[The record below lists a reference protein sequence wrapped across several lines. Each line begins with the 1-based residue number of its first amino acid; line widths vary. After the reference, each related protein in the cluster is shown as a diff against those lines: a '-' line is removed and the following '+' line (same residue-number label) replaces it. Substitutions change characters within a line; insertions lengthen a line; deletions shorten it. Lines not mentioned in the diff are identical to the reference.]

1 MKKSG
6 GSQQGDPANEPGAAR
21 PWLARLR
28 LWIILELLFVAAAAP
43 YLSGNYA
50 YAPQAVLY
58 DGVFAAAS
66 VVAELRSFRDEQ
78 GQRDFMDQERQ
89 FLRFYRDSV
98 RRGELPFWNERP
110 FGGLSQ
116 EDSLVYSYLSP
127 LHLPWLLIEN
137 DHLAKG
143 VQILLLLNLGAFAI
157 AAWSRILGLG
167 ERWTLL
173 LAVLATLTPLALHFQ
188 AHTHQPG
195 TYYAG
200 LLVLAAYDR
209 FLESGGARRL
219 ALLFAALLLLIALN
233 FISVFGFVV
242 IALVC
247 FALPRLWC
255 AGRAWP
261 ALALERLLPAVLA
274 VAAAVCAMSFFLGP
288 ILLEAH
294 LVREAVV
301 ARQMAI
307 APWSGTGQFI
317 ASLAVFRLGFGHWTP
332 FHWLLLFIAAVAW
345 QQGWLHRAP
354 PAAIG
359 GVLFLLLTAVLG
371 GATSMQAWL
380 QANVPGFGQSA
391 NIFLRMS
398 YFAGLCALPAL
409 GWLAASTQAQS
420 SRTAARLA
428 LALLAVVALVNAT
441 LAGGGL
447 AARAGLL
454 VTSLPRQLERMLPI
468 EMIVPAVLGAVLA
481 IAAMLLFGARAERT
495 GTRALAPAAAVG
507 VCLVAIYQFSY
518 PNLPARL
525 DPVRHPLFD
534 GLERGRAALTLERCS
549 SKHRSWYRSE
559 AALGGLRTLD
569 GPTDTGLFRQMR
581 RFWAPLNDIEEINAT
596 GANLLEVM
604 WVCIERIVADDR
616 SVRAS
621 AVALLRALGV
631 KYLFVD
637 GELRSADLRLMRR
650 IGALAVYEIAD
661 PWPDVS
667 FLPGVDGEG
676 WSIILRGLVNDD
688 RQALARFAT
697 IDSAREAPSAA
708 RESNLR
714 WRIAMAS
721 EATGRAGTLFMNHPL
736 EYHRG
741 WRVPGLDWS
750 LEGRWQ
756 YHAGGEARDFPLSDV
771 PYRILE
777 IRAAPAAVVAY
788 NLEHYRAW
796 GVVSLLGLFGFVALA
811 RGQRRRERA
820 SAA

>member
-1 MKKSG
+1 MTQSG
-6 GSQQGDPANEPGAAR
+6 GSQYGDPVAERGAAR
-21 PWLARLR
+21 SWLARFR
-28 LWIILELLFVAAAAP
+28 LWIILEFLFVAAAAP

-50 YAPQAVLY
+50 YAPKAVLY
-58 DGVFAAAS
+58 DGVFAAAGL
-66 VVAELRSFRDEQ
+66 VADDRSFRDEQ

-89 FLRFYRDSV
+89 FLRFYRDSL

-127 LHLPWLLIEN
+127 LHLPWLLIDN
-137 DHLAKG
+137 DHIAKG
-143 VQILLLLNLGAFAI
+143 VQILLLLNLGALAI
-157 AAWSRILGLG
+157 VAWSRILGLG
-167 ERWTLL
+167 EGWTLML
-173 LAVLATLTPLALHFQ
+173 VALATLTPLALHFQ

-219 ALLFAALLLLIALN
+219 ALFFAALLLLIALN

-247 FALPRLWC
+247 FALPRLWR

-261 ALALERLLPAVLA
+261 ALALERLLPAALT
-274 VAAAVCAMSFFLGP
+274 VAATVCAMSFFLGP

-301 ARQMAI
+301 ARPMAI
-307 APWSGTGQFI
+307 APWSGTGHFI

-332 FHWLLLFIAAVAW
+332 FHWLLLLLAALAW
-345 QQGWLHRAP
+345 RQGWLHRTP
-354 PAAIG
+354 PAATG

-371 GATSMQAWL
+371 GATSVQTWL

-398 YFAGLCALPAL
+398 YFSGLCALPAL
-409 GWLAASTQAQS
+409 GWLADSAQVQP
-420 SRTAARLA
+420 SRTAARSA

-441 LAGGGL
+441 LAAGGL

-454 VTSLPRQLERMLPI
+454 MTSLPRQLERMLPI
-468 EMIVPAVLGAVLA
+468 EMIVAAVLGTVLA
-481 IAAMLLFGARAERT
+481 IAAMLYFGARAGRT

-525 DPVRHPLFD
+525 DPARHPLFE

-549 SKHRSWYRSE
+549 SERRSWYRSE

-569 GPTDTGLFRQMR
+569 GPTDTGLFRRMR
-581 RFWAPLNDIEEINAT
+581 RFWAPLNDIDEINAA
-596 GANLLEVM
+596 GANLLEVL
-604 WVCIERIVADDR
+604 WVCAERIVDDKAA
-616 SVRAS
+616 VRPS

-631 KYLFVD
+631 KYLFVE
-637 GELRSADLRLMRR
+637 GNLQSPGIRLVRQ
-650 IGALAVYEIAD
+650 IGALSAYEVAD

-667 FLPGVDGEG
+667 FLPGVSSAD
-676 WSIILRGLVNDD
+676 WRAILPGLVRNDG
-688 RQALARFAT
+688 QALTRFMT
-697 IDSAREAPSAA
+697 IDATREAPRVA

-714 WRIAMAS
+714 WHIRMAP
-721 EATGRAGTLFMNHPL
+721 EATGSAGTLFMNHPL

-756 YHAGGEARDFPLSDV
+756 YHAGGEAMDFPLSDV

-777 IRAAPAAVVAY
+777 IRAAPAAAVAY
-788 NLEHYRAW
+788 SLEHYRAW
-796 GVVSLLGLFGFVALA
+796 GVISLLGVFGFVALA
-811 RGQRRRERA
+811 RGQRPRERA
-820 SAA
+820 GAP